1 MGAKHSFRAKL
12 VRFGSLYGV
21 NVPAAVSR
29 AEGRAG
35 VPVVVRV
42 ERGAPFRATLV
53 PAGGGRHRVFL
64 NGEVRAAAGVELGD
78 TVSVQV
84 RVDRGPR
91 EVPIPPDLAE
101 ALREQ
106 GVLEAWESMPPG
118 KRDHILRWVEA
129 AVHETTRQKRIARS
143 VEEALRKHEKR
154 IDRRM

>member
-1 MGAKHSFRAKL
+1 VGAKHAFRAK
-12 VRFGSLYGV
+12 RFGTLYCV
-21 NVPAAVSR
+21 DVPVTVSR
-29 AEGRAG
+29 AEGRAR

-53 PAGGGRHRVFL
+53 PAGDGRHRVFL
-64 NGEVRAAAGVELGD
+64 NGEVRAAAGLKLGNR
-78 TVSVQV
+78 VSVEV

-106 GVLEAWESMPPG
+106 GVREAWEAMPPG
-118 KRDHILRWVEA
+118 KREHILSWVEA
-129 AVHETTRQKRIARS
+129 AVHETTRRKRIDRS

-154 IDRRM
+154 IDRGM